1 MVADI
6 TSYHSHPDKTLI
18 QHTTGVLHKVK
29 WLTDLKMA
37 EIAAVFHDL
46 GKLNPNF
53 QRMING
59 EKAVGYSNH
68 SYLSALSFLCY
79 CATDSESILSELGQK
94 ENLAGA
100 LALIAHH
107 HGDLP
112 DFPQILK
119 IEEVEKLLEFLK
131 QNPPF
136 PVSEFLSE
144 LKSHKIFTVVDN
156 SNKEFLCNDCQFQL
170 TKVIS
175 NPVSFFLETR
185 FSFSC
190 LINSDKS
197 DASDYVSRHYEL
209 DNFCSIYG
217 EKLSAFLQNLPNI
230 TDLDKMRTQMRVE
243 SQTKL
248 SDLLDSGQRL
258 FSLTAPTGAGKTLM
272 LLTLAGEI
280 IKKKGDTR
288 IIYALPFL
296 SITEQTHS
304 LCQQVFKGV
313 EHFVHRIDSKADNPV
328 FEKLQAKAEKEPSS
342 LKDFLA
348 ERFAEDS
355 FDYPM
360 IITTFVRLFETLLS
374 NKNTTLLKL
383 PNFSGCIFL
392 IDEIQSIP
400 PRLYGFFVA
409 LLDVFCNRFNSYAVL
424 STATMPNFSL
434 PCNSKHNLDELFCG
448 YRPPTELLPLEYF
461 YHPLFNRY
469 CVMKIPEP
477 MDIEELANHIS
488 MEQDSILV
496 ILNTIADSKELFI
509 LLVKQKGKNV
519 HLLNT
524 HFIPNDRQEKIKI
537 CKKCLESNSQVIL
550 ISTQLIEA
558 GVDIDF
564 PTVYRDISPIPSIV
578 QSAGRCNRNNKYLK
592 KGRVV
597 VFDLRKDSRSRASLI
612 YKGLDE
618 RFLNF
623 SRERLRESEYQEP
636 WLLQTQKSFFEE
648 IQTETLFGY
657 HRGKHFK
664 DGEIDFI
671 KRIKEAAF
679 EEIGKFTLIDEREFG
694 EELKYYVPVD
704 SQDIAFLN
712 LKRLWSDL
720 ISVPIR
726 DYNQRKLKQSK
737 LDLQLRKMSGRI
749 VQIRLRKE
757 DVKPIP
763 TNDACCGILPLDPND
778 YDKTIGVHLDSSNQ
792 FI

>member
-1 MVADI
+1 MVDI
-6 TSYHSHPDKTLI
+6 TSYHSHPHKTLI
-18 QHTTGVLHKVK
+18 QHTTGVLHKVRS
-29 WLTDLKMA
+29 LTDLKMA
-37 EIAAVFHDL
+37 EIAAVFHDF

-53 QRMING
+53 QLKIKG
-59 EKAVGYSNH
+59 EDTVGYSNH
-68 SYLSALSFLCY
+68 SYLSAISFLCF
-79 CATDSESILSELGQK
+79 CATNSESILSELGNK

-100 LALIAHH
+100 LAIIAHH
-107 HGDLP
+107 HGGLP

-119 IEEVEKLLEFLK
+119 PEEVEKLLAFLN

-136 PVSEFLSE
+136 PVSEFLNE
-144 LKSHKIFTVVDN
+144 LKPHKTFTIVEN
-156 SNKEFLCNDCQFQL
+156 SDIEFLCNNCQLQL
-170 TKVIS
+170 TRAIS

-197 DASDYVSRHYEL
+197 DASDYVSRRHEL

-217 EKLSAFLQNLPNI
+217 EKLSTFFQNLPNI

-280 IKKKGDTR
+280 IKKKGSTR

-304 LCQQVFKGV
+304 ICQQVFKGV

-328 FEKLQAKAEKEPSS
+328 FEKLQAQAEKEPSS
-342 LKDFLA
+342 LRDFLA

-360 IITTFVRLFETLLS
+360 IITTFVRFFETLLS

-409 LLDVFCNRFNSYAVL
+409 LLDSFCYRFNSFAVL
-424 STATMPNFSL
+424 STATMPDFSL
-434 PCNSKHNLDELFCG
+434 PCNSKHNLNELFYG

-461 YHPLFNRY
+461 DHPLFDRY
-469 CVMKIPEP
+469 CVMKITEP
-477 MDIEELANHIS
+477 IDIEELANHIL
-488 MEQDSILV
+488 MEHDSILV
-496 ILNTIADSKELFI
+496 ILNTIADSTELFN
-509 LLVKQKGKNV
+509 LLVKQKDKDI

-524 HFIPNDRQEKIKI
+524 HFTPNDRQEKIRI
-537 CKKCLESNSQVIL
+537 CKTCLDSNSRVIL

-564 PTVYRDISPIPSIV
+564 PVVYRDISPLPSIV
-578 QSAGRCNRNNKYLK
+578 QSAGRCNRNNKYPK

-597 VFDLRKDSRSRASLI
+597 IFDLRRDSRSRAALI

-623 SRERLRESEYQEP
+623 SRERLREDEYQEP
-636 WLLQTQKSFFEE
+636 WLLKIQKSFFEE
-648 IQTETLFGY
+648 VQTETLFGY
-657 HRGKHFK
+657 HKGHHFI

-671 KRIKEAAF
+671 RRIKEAAF
-679 EEIGKFTLIDEREFG
+679 NEIGKFTLIDEQNFG
-694 EELKYYVPVD
+694 EEVRYYVSTNYKDKGFPKLE
-704 SQDIAFLN
+704 Q
-712 LKRLWSDL
+712 LWSGL
-720 ISVPIR
+720 ISIPIG
-726 DYNQRKLKQSK
+726 DYDRRKLMQSK
-737 LDLQLRKMSGRI
+737 LDLHLRKMSGKI
-749 VQIRLRKE
+749 VQIRLRKD

-763 TNDACCGILPLDPND
+763 TGDACCGILPLDSND
-778 YDKTIGVHLDSSNQ
+778 YDKTIGVHLDSRNQ
-792 FI
+792 II